1 MKRIYVLL
9 LVAIAAG
16 AVSITG
22 CKKNQDKP
30 AEISAAVISSEGL
43 ANDQSFVKLNDAIS
57 RFDPKYLQL
66 VYKDK
71 RTEAEISKAS
81 LELLQELGTN
91 PENVVTQQK
100 LANFYHFK
108 TVEELKTYSSGI
120 TESLKVLDKKYD
132 LRNSVSN
139 GNAGKLFFKARGQL
153 AKAKIDNYPNNARQT
168 NGLWT
173 EFVDQYF
180 SEFDY
185 NTYVY
190 DESMSANLDG
200 GGSDPCNGEK
210 CCLEKMNCL
219 SNAKITFWENVA
231 KYGGAAGGALM
242 TSFGLIGA
250 KIGSLFGPETA
261 IAGGIISGVYGG
273 LLGGAGGS
281 AIAYAIYV
289 NQKDICNQNYS
300 LCLSK

>member
-1 MKRIYVLL
+1 MKRMYVLL

-30 AEISAAVISSEGL
+30 AETGAAVVSSEGL

-81 LELLQELGTN
+81 MELLQELGTN

-108 TVEELKTYSSGI
+108 TVEELKKYSAGI

-190 DESMSANLDG
+190 DESMEEALDG
-200 GGSDPCNGEK
+200 GGNDICSLDRDICKTTAKNK
-210 CCLEKMNCL
+210 YLENL
-219 SNAKITFWENVA
+219 V
-231 KYGGAAGGALM
+231 KYGAGGAV
-242 TSFGLIGA
+242 SGGGIGA
-250 KIGSLFGPETA
+250 GAGSIFPGIGTSAGVVVGSIFG
-261 IAGGIISGVYGG
+261 GLGG
-273 LLGGAGGS
+273 LLYATATYS
-281 AIAYAIYV
+281 NDVEICRLTYLKCLELQKIA
-289 NQKDICNQNYS
+289 NK
-300 LCLSK
+300 